1 MRRSQPWLVIGIF
14 FFVGCG
20 AVPPA
25 AETGPSLATAVSDNR
40 QYVATVTAVGDKYAL
55 LLDGDVILGLDAI
68 PTELEF
74 SPTNDAL
81 LVVVSGDL
89 YRYDIPARQ
98 ATRLYEG
105 VLSAEFSPSGQDI
118 DYVDI

>member
-1 MRRSQPWLVIGIF
+1 MIRSQPWLVIGIIF
-14 FFVGCG
+14 FGGCG
-20 AVPPA
+20 AVQPA
-25 AETGPSLATAVSDNR
+25 VETRPSLATAVSDNR
-40 QYVATVTAVGDKYAL
+40 QYVATVTVVGEKYAL